1 MLRKPR
7 VSKSEVIKSA
17 EPDPKKEDAAVPRTT
32 MTTQTKPPRLLIHC
46 EGETEKQYLS
56 ALTDAL
62 QIQNYVSI
70 RKTAACDP
78 MSLLEA
84 AYKDYQWSQVAD
96 LAFPFTEYWL
106 VFDRDHHQTYD
117 DAFKMATHLAPA
129 PHLCW
134 TNPCIEFWFWL
145 HYTDDITQLR
155 FDERTEIFH
164 KEEQKDLGNGILEI
178 TTVRRLQK
186 SVTPETMLK
195 HLKAKCKSY
204 SKVRCPPDLIAK
216 SVTACDHLKKAA
228 QSENPYAMGSA
239 MPSLLL
245 RLADLSEM
253 LHPKKEAL
261 PPATATPAA
270 SSDAPDEP
278 ASPLCKLQT
287 KIPEDPCAVFT
298 ASLRLCL
305 ADWPHITVTES
316 GLSAPPDALKHLE
329 DFFSTVA
336 HSKTDSK
343 TRVRGQ
349 YGLNC
354 LQNLNKLLKTN
365 LQKANRLSRLVG
377 KLTVLGQSLAFYAK
391 SSGLS
396 EEIQHLDLSKPIVN
410 LPPADTTELPPAVK
424 EEVPPLSEVDD
435 SFTEMETTPDPQT
448 LLTEKRQ
455 ALKSLQSRFRTALA
469 CITVSDPGAPQ
480 EMLPGVCEKAALL
493 MTEATVLINSVTAIL
508 TDGTD
513 DVPPESPDVFQAMWD
528 DYNAYLEY
536 GRD

>member
-1 MLRKPR
+1 
-7 VSKSEVIKSA
+7 
-17 EPDPKKEDAAVPRTT
+17 
-32 MTTQTKPPRLLIHC
+32 MTTQKTKLPRLLIHC
-46 EGETEKQYLS
+46 EGETEKQYLMS
-56 ALTDAL
+56 LTDAL

-117 DAFKMATHLAPA
+117 DAFKMAQHLAPA

-195 HLKAKCKSY
+195 HLKTKCKSY

-239 MPSLLL
+239 MPTLLL

-253 LHPKKEAL
+253 LHPKKEAA
-261 PPATATPAA
+261 PQTTATPSAP
-270 SSDAPDEP
+270 SDSPEEH
-278 ASPLCKLQT
+278 ASPLCALQT
-287 KIPEDPCAVFT
+287 KIPEDPCAVF
-298 ASLRLCL
+298 AEPLRLCL
-305 ADWPHITVTES
+305 ADWPHIAVSES
-316 GLSAPPDALKHLE
+316 GLSAPPDTLKHLE

-343 TRVRGQ
+343 TRSRGQ
-349 YGLNC
+349 SGLNC
-354 LQNLNKLLKTN
+354 LKNLNKLLKTD
-365 LQKANRLSRLVG
+365 LQKADRLTRLIG
-377 KLTVLGQSLAFYAK
+377 KLTVLGQLLAFYAK

-396 EEIQHLDLSKPIVN
+396 GEIKQLDLSKPVVN
-410 LPPADTTELPPAVK
+410 LPPKETTETPPAVK
-424 EEVPPLSEVDD
+424 ETEPPLLEIDGP
-435 SFTEMETTPDPQT
+435 FTDTAPNPQT
-448 LLTEKRQ
+448 LLTEKLQ
-455 ALKSLQSRFRTALA
+455 SLKSLRGRLKTILD
-469 CITVSDPGAPQ
+469 CISLSDQGTPQ
-480 EMLPGVCEKAALL
+480 EMLPGVCEKAAMLT
-493 MTEATVLINSVTAIL
+493 TEATVLVNAVNTLLS
-508 TDGTD
+508 DGSEALPHTMSD
-513 DVPPESPDVFQAMWD
+513 DVWQAMID